1 MTDLTRR
8 QYLGG
13 VAALAASRWE
23 NEDYDIQNV
32 ENWDPLGNDLYVTGA
47 ITPDEVTASTDGE
60 YGRLTFNDEDFTE
73 RTAQVT
79 YWTDGVSL
87 DIEATGAGNVR
98 AGQLLGLTTDQ
109 ARELAAILFQA
120 AEELDRRRE
129 VTNADE

>member
-32 ENWDPLGNDLYVTGA
+32 ENWEPLGTSLYVTGE
-47 ITPDEVTASTDGE
+47 ITPDEVTASADGE
-60 YGRLTFNDEDFTE
+60 YGRLTFNDDDFTE
-73 RTAQVT
+73 RLAQVT
-79 YWTDGVSL
+79 YWTEGVSL
-87 DIEATGAGNVR
+87 EIEAKGDGNVR
-98 AGQLLGLTTDQ
+98 AGQLTGLTTDE
-109 ARELAAILFQA
+109 ARELATILFQA

-129 VTNADE
+129 VDDADE